1 MTIGAAEEEE
11 PGESAGSARRHFSQS
26 AASQPTG
33 KSEKAS
39 IKVEELSY
47 FPVSCG
53 GLAHCGYTRSSSARK
68 RQPVVFPH
76 VTPGAH
82 NVFLHST
89 RAPGPQC
96 LLAYRGRSRR
106 LAAAPLSPYLFV
118 PVMMSILCG
127 AVWAVGDGR
136 VRGRMCGLVN
146 MCGRTCTPWPFARC
160 VRRCDVV
167 RMVPT
172 YGSRWWTCELCRFV
186 WA

>member
-96 LLAYRGRSRR
+96 LVVCLLTEGGLCS
-106 LAAAPLSPYLFV
+106 APLSLP
-118 PVMMSILCG
+118 LCASDDEHSVRG
-127 AVWAVGDGR
+127 CVGRGGRPSAWTHVWAREHVWAHAPHGHS
-136 VRGRMCGLVN
+136 
-146 MCGRTCTPWPFARC
+146 RC
-160 VRRCDVV
+160 VRRAMSCGS
-167 RMVPT
+167 RMVLT